1 MRALKRRNSTTSLR
15 QKRKQAIPMP
25 GSVRRQ
31 VISQIAMA
39 FPLVLSNRD
48 GSSSAAAFSHLH
60 HQGNNSV
67 ELSSPG
73 R

>member
-1 MRALKRRNSTTSLR
+1 
-15 QKRKQAIPMP
+15 
-25 GSVRRQ
+25 VRRQ

-39 FPLVLSNRD
+39 FPLVFSNRD
-48 GSSSAAAFSHLH
+48 GSSSAAAFSHLL